1 MYTWYY
7 LSWSQCGRTWFSGC
21 ASQRY
26 LTSLRKVLQTKLE
39 ILLSR
44 IYWDSVRSRQD
55 ITSRMVKWKKYLW
68 STNRSFHIECVV
80 RRNMV
85 TKQSVKLAAEFFS
98 ARKVHMKREITQPS
112 TDYLVCQLRSQ
123 LSRHTKQ
130 FRLKTRSHPE
140 YIPDLL
146 MTTFVMDDLGVSE
159 SIWIAMSTNELCLSN
174 HGFSYKTSVVH
185 LPW

>member
-7 LSWSQCGRTWFSGC
+7 LPWSQCGRTWFSGC

-68 STNRSFHIECVV
+68 STNRSFHIECMV

-130 FRLKTRSHPE
+130 FRLKT
-140 YIPDLL
+140 
-146 MTTFVMDDLGVSE
+146 DDSTKSSGIYPGPINDDICNGWLGGIWKHLDSNEHKRTVSVK
-159 SIWIAMSTNELCLSN
+159 SWLFL
-174 HGFSYKTSVVH
+174 
-185 LPW
+185 